1 VTTVLDACAVIALL
15 RGEPAAEPVRQ
26 LIGAGDATLTV
37 LAQAEVLDQL
47 ARVVGVGEEEAV
59 LTLAQLGL
67 PIPAPV
73 PAAIG
78 LRAGLLR
85 SRHYHRTDRAVS
97 LADCAGAE
105 VARAL
110 GARLATADT
119 HLLEL
124 CRDEGI
130 ATTPLPNSA
139 GVTWAG

>member
-1 VTTVLDACAVIALL
+1 VTTVLDAWAVLALL
-15 RGEPAAEPVRQ
+15 LGEPAAEPVVR
-26 LIGAGDATLTV
+26 LIEAGDATLTV
-37 LAQAEVLDQL
+37 PGQAEVLDQL
-47 ARVVGVGEEEAV
+47 VRVVGAPEEDAV

-85 SRHYHRTDRAVS
+85 ARHHHRVDRAVS
-97 LADCAGAE
+97 LADCVGAE

-110 GARLATADT
+110 GARLATADP
-119 HLLEL
+119 HLLDL

-130 ATTPLPNSA
+130 ATTPLPDSA